1 PAGPQPATDGGGAR
15 WRRPAGERP
24 GPARARRR
32 GRPRHCGL
40 FVRLRRRRGGAG
52 AEPRPRPVA
61 AGRPGGAVG
70 RVPRGRRPGG
80 RRLAPSAEV
89 AVLAAEP
96 ERADVACREGQLPH
110 VAFRKGKLRLA
121 HGGAPEV
128 AGCRGQRTAR
138 TGGASGPGRAGE
150 RVPRHAAGGGG
161 RRHRRGPALGDV
173 SHRGAHRGGLLPRGG
188 GARASAAARVRGG
201 AHGRAAQG
209 VAARPH
215 PRPRPGAPRGGAGGR
230 PRRSAR
236 RFRPGLAGGGGAPG
250 RGGRGGAGRARA
262 RAAGGHHVEAGGG
275 PQVRGGRRSSRTR
288 VCAGSSWSTTSGSRR
303 GRWAS
308 WRRCSSAKA
317 PRGQRPSAGSIAD
330 ARSEGDSEAAEQR
343 VLLRRK
349 LTAAE
354 QELERAQED
363 LRASELRCEELGA
376 RAWKR
381 RAEARELEARLEES
395 QRRVELLE
403 HQLEE
408 AKVQAGRGADAPEE
422 AGGGALGPPPATGG
436 GPGTPAEPRAP
447 RLTERRLSDELR
459 AEPPQQPRQHREPGR
474 RERRPP
480 PAAAQGA
487 MPCDL
492 RALGQ
497 LLSGGAVK

>member
-1 PAGPQPATDGGGAR
+1 RAGRTGATVRRSRRHRLAR
-15 WRRPAGERP
+15 CEEVACQAGRSLPLPKCTHCLPEP
-24 GPARARRR
+24 RARYSDDVSFLRSSLKDDGSVSHAPKGRLIEALRVR
-32 GRPRHCGL
+32 GSCRDLERGP
-40 FVRLRRRRGGAG
+40 RRGGKD
-52 AEPRPRPVA
+52 
-61 AGRPGGAVG
+61 GG
-70 RVPRGRRPGG
+70 P
-80 RRLAPSAEV
+80 
-89 AVLAAEP
+89 
-96 ERADVACREGQLPH
+96 
-110 VAFRKGKLRLA
+110 
-121 HGGAPEV
+121 
-128 AGCRGQRTAR
+128 
-138 TGGASGPGRAGE
+138 GGASGPGRAGE

-381 RAEARELEARLEES
+381 RAEARELEARLEEKP
-395 QRRVELLE
+395 
-403 HQLEE
+403 E
-408 AKVQAGRGADAPEE
+408 ACGVA
-422 AGGGALGPPPATGG
+422 
-436 GPGTPAEPRAP
+436 
-447 RLTERRLSDELR
+447 
-459 AEPPQQPRQHREPGR
+459 
-474 RERRPP
+474 
-480 PAAAQGA
+480 
-487 MPCDL
+487 
-492 RALGQ
+492 
-497 LLSGGAVK
+497 